1 MLTCHNQTLRLA
13 LNRCTSVKLRID
25 DITAEGREV
34 SFAEPEQ
41 EINRTLGRGALHEY
55 LVKAPLQVSLSYYRA
70 GSEIF
75 ISGTVDAATTAACSR
90 CAEEFDLPSRR
101 RFRYVLAPKVM
112 SDENDF
118 ALRAEDLE
126 FSFYQGDEIDLTP
139 LIREQVL
146 LELAER
152 PLCREECR
160 GLCPQCGENLNE
172 GDCGCII
179 SGPDPRLAVLRS
191 LKVGR

>member
-1 MLTCHNQTLRLA
+1 MTCHNLELGLA
-13 LNRCTSVKLRID
+13 LYRCIPVKLRID
-25 DITAEGREV
+25 DITAEGREI

-41 EINRTLGRGALHEY
+41 EINRTLTRGALHEY
-55 LVKAPLQVSLSYYRA
+55 FIKAPVQVSLLYYRA
-70 GSEIF
+70 GSEVF
-75 ISGTVDAATTAACSR
+75 VSGTLDAATTAACSR
-90 CAEEFDLPSRR
+90 CVEEFDLPSHR
-101 RFRYVLAPKVM
+101 RFRYVLAPKATN
-112 SDENDF
+112 DENDL

-139 LIREQVL
+139 LIREQAL
-146 LELAER
+146 LALAER

-160 GLCPQCGENLNE
+160 GLCPQCGANLNE

-179 SGPDPRLAVLRS
+179 GGLDPRLAVLRN

>member
-1 MLTCHNQTLRLA
+1 
-13 LNRCTSVKLRID
+13 VKLRID

-41 EINRTLGRGALHEY
+41 EINRTLARGAPHEY
-55 LVKAPLQVSLSYYRA
+55 FVKAPLSVSLLYYRA

-75 ISGTVDAATTAACSR
+75 VSGTLDAVTTAACSR
-90 CAEEFDLPSRR
+90 CAEEFDLSNHR
-101 RFRYVLAPKVM
+101 RFRYVLAAQAM
-112 SDENDF
+112 GDEKDF

-126 FSFYQGDEIDLTP
+126 FSFYQGDEIDLSP
-139 LIREQVL
+139 LVREQVL
-146 LELAER
+146 LALAER

-160 GLCPQCGENLNE
+160 GLCPQCGANLNE
-172 GDCGCII
+172 GDCGCIV
-179 SGPDPRLAVLRS
+179 GDFDPRLAVLRS

>member
-1 MLTCHNQTLRLA
+1 MTCHNLRLRLA
-13 LNRCTSVKLRID
+13 LYRCTSVKLRID

-34 SFAEPEQ
+34 SFAEPQQ
-41 EINRTLGRGALHEY
+41 EINRILARGALHEY
-55 LVKAPLQVSLSYYRA
+55 FIKAPLRVSVSYYRA

-75 ISGTVDAATTAACSR
+75 VSGTLNAATTASCSR
-90 CAEEFDLPSRR
+90 CAEEFDLPSHRS
-101 RFRYVLAPKVM
+101 FRYVLAPKAM
-112 SDENDF
+112 NDKNDL

-146 LELAER
+146 LALAER

-160 GLCPQCGENLNE
+160 GLCPQCGANLNE
-172 GDCGCII
+172 GDCRCIV
-179 SGPDPRLAVLRS
+179 SGLDPRLAVLRN